1 MIRGNGLCG
10 LLKMSIREEGETTV
24 SVILQSWGWN
34 LGIRFGGKKRARD
47 LLLAFLV
54 P

>member
-1 MIRGNGLCG
+1 MWSAEDEYQR
-10 LLKMSIREEGETTV
+10 EGETTV

-34 LGIRFGGKKRARD
+34 LGVRFGGKKRARD